1 MKKQL
6 LILFPYKFTNFEY
19 YKYELK
25 KFKYNISILD
35 FSNANKKFVN
45 NAWKSSR
52 HPKAFA
58 PKNVKSLLKFL
69 RHIIKKRPIILNL
82 NDEEM
87 NLWTILAKFIIKKNN
102 LTEIVISEKSL
113 VLPEKKNF
121 RWLKKRMIEHR
132 FNFKVYF
139 FYIQFFL
146 GKFILSI
153 LKHNKEF
160 IFSNTKT
167 SNYYINNYDYSNS
180 LESVKRKIKKKYI
193 VFLDNGGPYFS
204 ADTERLGNIL
214 PNRNIKK
221 IYSDINNFFYN
232 LEKIFKCKIV
242 IIPHPKYKSSNKKNK
257 SFNPYFK
264 NFIVDNRPDAINILS
279 NETIFFLSKGSN
291 ASSYAAIFQK
301 PIIFFYSSNHQYGKN
316 ELEAIKDHAKILG
329 TEAFNIENFCKKK
342 LNKLL
347 KFDKKKYKQYIN
359 QHLAPNKKLKNK
371 PNFFLISS
379 FIKSIK
385 N

>member
-1 MKKQL
+1 MTKQL

-25 KFKYNISILD
+25 KFKYKISILD
-35 FSNANKKFVN
+35 FSYANKKFVK

-52 HPKAFA
+52 HPKVFA
-58 PKNVKSLLKFL
+58 PKSLKSLLNFF

-82 NDEEM
+82 NDEEI
-87 NLWTILAKFIIKKNN
+87 NLWTILVKFIIKKNN
-102 LTEIVISEKSL
+102 LNEIVINEKSW
-113 VLPEKKNF
+113 VLPIKKNF
-121 RWLKKRMIEHR
+121 GWLKNKILEHG

-146 GKFILSI
+146 GKFILSF
-153 LKHNKEF
+153 LKHKNEF

-167 SNYYINNYDYSNS
+167 SKYYINNYDYSNS
-180 LESVKRKIKKKYI
+180 LASVKRKTKKKYI

-221 IYSDINNFFYN
+221 IYSDINNFFFN

-242 IIPHPKYKSSNKKNK
+242 IIPHPKYKSSNKKK

-264 NFIVDNRPDAINILS
+264 NFIVDNRPNAINILS
-279 NETIFFLSKGSN
+279 NEIIFFLSKGSS

-301 PIIFFYSSNHQYGKN
+301 PVIFFYSSNHHYVKN
-316 ELEAIKDHAKILG
+316 ELGAIKDHAKILG
-329 TEAFNIENFCKKK
+329 TKAFNIENFCKKNF
-342 LNKLL
+342 LKLL